1 MIEPWFSAGL
11 VALAAVVGGLLPWTR
26 RWSSEGMHRLVALS
40 AGIFLGTVLHMAGD
54 LALHGGAAG
63 AGHDHGHAHPLEQG
77 SGAAHEH
84 APHPLD
90 AVDPGGPR
98 GPLFGEVAPEP
109 ASGVGP
115 WFGVLVGFLG
125 LAALERLVLRRSL
138 PHVHGHDAK
147 HALLWRAS
155 LAGLA
160 IHSVFEG
167 FALAGLRESAAWEG
181 ALLFT
186 LLHKLVETFSLSTVL
201 RLAGLR
207 VGAAVG
213 WLLAFALVAPVA
225 FVAGSSLLA
234 VVEPWQPYAV
244 AVAVGTFLYVT
255 VLDLLPEAFHRGSF
269 KDRLPYL
276 VFGLALGGFVPG
288 LAHGHGNA
296 IWGAAQDVFLEMA
309 PYLLF
314 GFVVAGFV
322 AQVLD
327 PRLLRRHLAGESPR
341 AVATATV
348 VGAPLPLCSCS
359 VVPVAASLRD
369 AGAGRGPTSA
379 FLVATPETGIDS
391 VATTYALLGPVMAVV
406 RPIAALVSAFATG
419 LAVAWFGGDAPLA
432 GPTSTQ
438 RTAKEGGAASVHGRA
453 HDHGGAGAHGH
464 GHGHDHD
471 HDHDQGHDHG
481 PATPRTRGGAAGP
494 LAPAPALPRAAEI
507 AFAPDAQ
514 PATAGAACCAPSEPG
529 SDARTASAP
538 RRPLVERAL
547 RYGFVDLVDD
557 LAWPLVVGVALSGL
571 LAAFLEPEWVAHEA
585 LRGPLGYLAMLA
597 IGLPIYVCAAAST
610 PIAAVLLAKGLN
622 PGAVLV
628 FLLASPAT
636 NFGSL
641 LVVKRLLGARGLV
654 VHVLALAAV
663 TLVLGVATD
672 LLLGATGLDVV
683 SRAAD
688 VAVAH
693 EHGLFSQVCAVVLLL
708 ALAASSLRKLGA
720 PLAVNRGE
728 AV

>member
-54 LALHGGAAG
+54 LALHGGG
-63 AGHDHGHAHPLEQG
+63 GDGHDHGHGHAVEP
-77 SGAAHEH
+77 GAGTIHDH

-90 AVDPGGPR
+90 AAGDPGDLR
-98 GPLFGEVAPEP
+98 GPLFGEEVPAP

-186 LLHKLVETFSLSTVL
+186 LLHKLVETFSLSTIL

-269 KDRLPYL
+269 RDRLPYL

-296 IWGAAQDVFLEMA
+296 IWSAAQDVFLEMA

-322 AQVLD
+322 SQVLD

-341 AVATATV
+341 AIAMATV

-379 FLVATPETGIDS
+379 FLVATPETGVDS

-419 LAVAWFGGDAPLA
+419 VAVAWFGGDAPLA
-432 GPTSTQ
+432 EPAARPRSQ
-438 RTAKEGGAASVHGRA
+438 ELGGATTAHARGHDHAGDPAHGCG
-453 HDHGGAGAHGH
+453 HDHGHDH
-464 GHGHDHD
+464 GHGHDHE
-471 HDHDQGHDHG
+471 H
-481 PATPRTRGGAAGP
+481 TPRHTHGAAAGP
-494 LAPAPALPRAAEI
+494 LAPAPAPPRVGEL
-507 AFAPDAQ
+507 AFAVGAEPSA
-514 PATAGAACCAPSEPG
+514 AGAACCAPTEPG
-529 SDARTASAP
+529 AAARSTAAP
-538 RRPLVERAL
+538 RRSLVERAL

-557 LAWPLVVGVALSGL
+557 LAWPLVIGVALSGL
-571 LAAFLEPEWVAHEA
+571 LAALLEPDWLAHEA

-597 IGLPIYVCAAAST
+597 IGLPVYVCAAAST

-641 LVVKRLLGARGLV
+641 VVVKHLLGARGLV

-672 LLLGATGLDVV
+672 LFLAATGLDVV
-683 SRAAD
+683 SRVAD
-688 VAVAH
+688 VAAAH
-693 EHGLFSQVCAVVLLL
+693 EHGLFSQACAAVLLVVLV
-708 ALAASSLRKLGA
+708 ASSLRKLGA
-720 PLAVNRGE
+720 PRAVASGE
-728 AV
+728 PV